1 MQINWYVNISSKDTS
16 IHVCRNNGRHLVAY
30 DEDSALFDVIIFSWS
45 DLLQT
50 GSVGGFILSNASI
63 NYDEKH
69 HYYRVHQNQ
78 DKTNIYILKL
88 IRNGFNV
95 AKPNTLHETNKFLLE
110 PTSFLVV

>member
-30 DEDSALFDVIIFSWS
+30 DKDSALFDVIIFSWS

-50 GSVGGFILSNASI
+50 ASVGEFIPPNASI
-63 NYDEKH
+63 NSDEKH

-78 DKTNIYILKL
+78 DKTKIHILKS

-95 AKPNTLHETNKFLLE
+95 AKPNILHKTNKFLLE